1 MPVDRMKTVASVC
14 CALALATIGATARAQ
29 VMLAAGEPADSF
41 VTANWVA
48 NLPGPMDVAFLP
60 DGRALILLKEGEAV
74 VRTAE
79 GTLVRNAGSFAVK
92 AVDNEQ
98 GLLGA
103 VAHPDFATNKTIF
116 FYASIG
122 ADIANKNQIL
132 RGTIG
137 DDHKLTVDTA
147 NPLIVFEGP
156 HKHQGSGL
164 HIHKGHLYVATGD
177 SGTQNPL
184 PINKYASCL
193 NKPNG
198 KILRMNLDGS
208 APADN
213 PLSGMTQVTGC
224 TTETRTTGNFSMQP
238 PDRRIWAWGLR
249 NPFKVWL
256 DPQTDLFWMGDV
268 GERQREEVSVGGR
281 GQHFGYPF
289 EEGTYKYSRQQI
301 PFDTIGGCKG
311 MVPSTDCSPPAF
323 EYPNG
328 GAGGDSAIIGGL
340 IPSGCGWPAAF
351 TGRYLFGDHMSGRLW
366 TLDVTPDRRG
376 VVAGSRKNFGSLRGI
391 VGFRM
396 GTDGSL
402 YLVSFEANAVAR
414 VTPKNRPPTCPASPA
429 DAGAATDTAAPGGT
443 GGAGGDTQPGSP
455 TGGRGGS
462 DSPNPT
468 GGAGGAS
475 PTGGSGSS
483 PASGGSGAGT
493 GPGAG
498 AGTTGGSSPPG
509 TGGTSGRA
517 GTGGANGSGS
527 AASGRAGCSWAGGGD
542 VSGAGWIL
550 ILVLAQ
556 CLAARRRTRP

>member
-1 MPVDRMKTVASVC
+1 MKIDASVC
-14 CALALATIGATARAQ
+14 TALALALATAVGAHAQ
-29 VMLAAGEPADSF
+29 VRLAPGEPADSF
-41 VTANWVA
+41 ATSNWVA
-48 NLPGPMDVAFLP
+48 NVPGPMDVVFLP
-60 DGRALILLKEGEAV
+60 DGRALILGKTGEVV

-79 GTLVRNAGSFAVK
+79 GMLVRNAGTVAVK
-92 AVDNEQ
+92 AIDNEQ

-103 VAHPDFATNKTIF
+103 VAHPDYASNRTIF

-122 ADIANKNQIL
+122 AEVANKNQIF

-137 DDHKLTVDTA
+137 DDHKLSFDTA

-164 HIHKGHLYVATGD
+164 HLHKGLLYVATGD
-177 SGTQNPL
+177 SGSQNPL
-184 PINKYASCL
+184 PTNPYASCL
-193 NKPNG
+193 NKPTG
-198 KILRMNLDGS
+198 KILRMNPDGS

-213 PLSGMTQVTGC
+213 PLVGMTQVTGC
-224 TTETRTTGNFSMQP
+224 TTETRTAGGFSMQP

-256 DPQTDLFWMGDV
+256 DPRTELFWLADV

-301 PFDTIGGCKG
+301 PFDNVGGCKG
-311 MVPSTDCSPPAF
+311 MVPSTDCSPPVF

-351 TGRYLFGDHMSGRLW
+351 AGRYLFGDHMSGRLY

-376 VVAGSRKNFGSLRGI
+376 VVPNSRKSFGSLRGI

-396 GTDGSL
+396 GPDDAL

-414 VTPKNRPPTCPASPA
+414 LTPKTRPPTCPAAPA
-429 DAGAATDTAAPGGT
+429 DAGATPDVAAPGVDSGGGGSSGGAQPGT
-443 GGAGGDTQPGSP
+443 GS
-455 TGGRGGS
+455 GGRGGS
-462 DSPNPT
+462 GSPGPT
-468 GGAGGAS
+468 GGGGAAGG
-475 PTGGSGSS
+475 TGGSGSP
-483 PASGGSGAGT
+483 PAVGGNGNAAGGASSGGGAG
-493 GPGAG
+493 GRAG
-498 AGTTGGSSPPG
+498 GGGSSAG
-509 TGGTSGRA
+509 SG
-517 GTGGANGSGS
+517 NGS
-527 AASGRAGCSWAGGGD
+527 ATSGRAGCSWTGDSAG
-542 VSGAGWIL
+542 AAPGWIL
-550 ILVLAQ
+550 LVALA
-556 CLAARRRTRP
+556 LALATRRGTRR